1 MTDKPK
7 AYFEDIHRLRGVTI
21 LLVVLSHGLQVTG
34 GTRAGEA
41 VWHATQGQTWPFVF
55 IAGFLFA
62 HLHRQYDY
70 TRYVES
76 KLRNVIAPYVVVVS
90 AILAMGVALQPGEL
104 LGLYYLTGHLA
115 ATPLWFV
122 PMIAMFYLAFPIYD
136 WLARKPRLLLGVAL
150 VAMAASL
157 FAGRPQW
164 NGPVFD
170 AFLFYQSAYLAGMAW
185 RVWHE
190 QGEPMLRAAAPL
202 LIVLVVAV
210 AAYDPSERYQLF
222 FVAPLT
228 FLMLLVM
235 KAETRLD
242 GLWNWLAVRSFGIF
256 FLHGI
261 FTDYMVNHW
270 GREVPLAIALA
281 ACLFVAF
288 LCGAIVSLVQQ
299 VAGTRSRYLVGA

>member
-1 MTDKPK
+1 MTEKPM

-34 GTRAGEA
+34 NTRAGEA

-62 HLHRQYDY
+62 HLHRRYDY
-70 TRYVES
+70 TRYVQS

-90 AILAMGVALQPGEL
+90 VILALGVALHPGQL
-104 LGLYYLTGHLA
+104 LGMYYLTGHLA

-122 PMIAMFYLAFPIYD
+122 PMIAIFYLAFPIYN
-136 WLARKPRLLLGVAL
+136 WLARQPRLLFGVAV

-157 FAGRPQW
+157 FSGRPQW

-185 RVWHE
+185 RVWYE
-190 QGEPMLRAAAPL
+190 RGEPLLRAAAPL
-202 LIVLVVAV
+202 LIVLVAAV
-210 AAYDPSERYQLF
+210 AAYDPPEEYQLF

-228 FLMLLVM
+228 GLMLLLM

-242 GLWNWLAVRSFGIF
+242 PLWNWLAVRSFGIF

-261 FTDYMVNHW
+261 FTDQMVMHW
-270 GREVPLAIALA
+270 GREMPVAIALA
-281 ACLFVAF
+281 ACIFVAF
-288 LCGAIVSLVQQ
+288 LCGAIVSLVQL
-299 VAGTRSRYLVGA
+299 VVGERSRYIVGA